1 MASQDPE
8 MFMLALPPGLPGD
21 HYRVKLSY
29 FHPMTFDLAE
39 GRYVLRLP
47 STVPPVRTLLLLLL
61 L

>member
-1 MASQDPE
+1 